1 MKVTPTDY
9 LGAVLPLP
17 ARVLGNKLQPF
28 ALGHRLILERLGSPF
43 VSDGPVEIS
52 DLIVGIIVCSRSP
65 QAAWRALDSWCSV
78 FHARTLGW
86 RARLSG
92 ADYLSCV
99 AAFRAYV
106 EAGSKMPSFWQKDNR
121 KRLAV
126 PLTMLV
132 KVYLQKELGYSHD
145 GAIERPWGAA
155 LHEYCVAL
163 SIAGQLDLIDADEAE
178 FVNTIQPPTEDEM
191 AALRKVANGV

>member
-9 LGAVLPLP
+9 LGALLPLP
-17 ARVLGNKLQPF
+17 ARVLGNRLLPF
-28 ALGHRLILERLGSPF
+28 TLGHRLILERLGNPF
-43 VSDGPVEIS
+43 VTDGPVEIA
-52 DLIVGIIVCSRSP
+52 DLLTGIIVCTRP
-65 QAAWRALDSWCSV
+65 PEAAWRALDSWRSLW
-78 FHARTLGW
+78 HARTLGW

-106 EAGSKMPSFWQKDNR
+106 EAGSKLPSFWQKDNR

-132 KVYLQKELGYSHD
+132 KVYLQKELGYSHES
-145 GAIERPWGAA
+145 ALSRPWGAA

-163 SIAGQLDLIDADEAE
+163 SIAGQLDLIDAEEAE
-178 FVNTIQPPTEDEM
+178 FVSNIQPPTDEEM
-191 AALRKVANGV
+191 AALRKAANGV